1 MNSVTLEFTTY
12 WFSDAMMPTNF
23 GFSNITISIIY
34 TLGDTVMSII
44 FEFDDII
51 ITKAILYTSKILWIT
66 EFEWN
71 LYFLIR

>member
-12 WFSDAMMPTNF
+12 WFSDAMVPTIF
-23 GFSNITISIIY
+23 RFSNITIPIIY
-34 TLGDTVMSII
+34 TLSDAIMSII

-51 ITKAILYTSKILWIT
+51 TAKAILYTSKILWIT

-71 LYFLIR
+71 L